1 MRILLLASILVL
13 IAGPVHADATQ
24 DALTEIAKCSD
35 VSDPGARLKCFD
47 AAAPRARSALAE
59 MQAKEKRGILDWFGF
74 GRPSKP
80 VTKPE
85 EFGKPAAPFAY
96 TGELDHIAG
105 TVIEFA
111 KNSRGRAVFIL
122 DIGHVWVQLDGD
134 STNVL
139 EPAPGQTMK
148 VTVETGMFGSYNLT
162 IEGRNGLVKVR
173 RVK

>member
-1 MRILLLASILVL
+1 MRTILLAPILAIL
-13 IAGPVHADATQ
+13 AAPAYADTAQ
-24 DALTEIAKCSD
+24 DALTEIAKCAD
-35 VSDPGARLKCFD
+35 VSDSIARLKCFD
-47 AAAPRARSALAE
+47 AAAPQARRALAE
-59 MQAKEKRGILDWFGF
+59 VQAKEKRGILDWFGF

-85 EFGKPAAPFAY
+85 EFGKPAAFPV
-96 TGELDHIAG
+96 TGELDHITG

-111 KNSRGRAVFIL
+111 KNARGRAVFIL

-139 EPAPGQTMK
+139 EPAPGETMK
-148 VTVETGMFGSYNLT
+148 VMVETGFFGSYNLT
-162 IEGRNGLVKVR
+162 VVGRNGLIKVR